1 MPAEFVAFRKACRDA
16 QPAWEVARC
25 MTSVR
30 DVGTAIA
37 EIVRNIGCHI
47 LRVNGYVRKTVTR
60 SLLLACPNV
69 LNAAEEAPWA
79 SVRRVELQ
87 MWVPDQ
93 SHVLEMFPP
102 TATAA
107 DISTFMFGR
116 PDWGLFVSL
125 WGCTWHPVP
134 GMLKK
139 AGLVPDNASAEVA
152 QELLATV
159 DRMAKAGAATTPVDV
174 MHKWLVD
181 TRPTQ
186 PADDAHAK
194 PLDKADT

>member
-25 MTSVR
+25 VTSAR

-37 EIVRNIGCHI
+37 EIVRTIGCHI

-116 PDWGLFVSL
+116 PDWGVFVSM
-125 WGCTWHPVP
+125 WGCTWQHVP
-134 GMLKK
+134 GMLTK
-139 AGLVPDNASAEVA
+139 AGLVPDSVSAEVA

-159 DRMAKAGAATTPVDV
+159 GRMAQVGDATTPVDV
-174 MHKWLVD
+174 THKWLMD
-181 TRPTQ
+181 ARPTRL
-186 PADDAHAK
+186 AG
-194 PLDKADT
+194 